1 MRNAM
6 ADSFFSILT
15 RSVLVPMLVLAAA
28 PALAQDGE
36 GSASVIEARAEA
48 PARRGSRAR
57 IRRLSVRG
65 GDARADILI
74 RGSLGIPEYSIL
86 SRDSGRIVVIDV
98 ENATMP
104 EAGLPMNG
112 HSGLV
117 VSASTAAT
125 ARGVRIELAL
135 SAPVAY
141 RARATS
147 GRIEIRLEPLPD
159 GEDDEIPV
167 ARSAASRAETAT
179 VAEAGEHITVEGVA
193 VERRDDRDR
202 VIVRLSH
209 TAEFRLL
216 PGSEGPARLEIS
228 DAAIGADAAT
238 ELDLP
243 DEEGRLV
250 HAVRVVAEADRT
262 VIEVDRARGA
272 TGTAIREGDRIVWL
286 FAAGIPDEEVSGRPR
301 SRTIA
306 REDDP
311 TEGIDEIITADELV
325 AAGVG
330 LAEEFDEEITGDE
343 AAAFLTDIP
352 LQVDEARGRRRYRGR
367 RIDLD
372 FNNADIHNILRLLA
386 EVGGVNIVTSDDV
399 SGAVTIRMRNVPWD
413 QALEVILQ
421 AKGLGMVRRG
431 NLIRVAP
438 LETLEKE
445 RELAIARRKQLE
457 ELEPLETRLVPVS
470 YATAGDLEP
479 RVEELISER
488 GSVSVDE
495 RTNVL
500 IVRDIAENLDDV
512 EELVRTLDTQTP
524 QVLVEA
530 RIVEATSQY
539 VRDVG
544 IQWGG
549 DVTMNTAT
557 GNPTG
562 LIFPANLGVIGG
574 NYDPASPTAGLSPFT
589 RTVTTPNYAV
599 NLPATTGTG
608 AGGALG
614 ITLGSLGGTVNV
626 AVRLSAAEANG
637 VVRIISSPRI
647 LTLDNHEAHISQG
660 TLIPYSQVS
669 AQGVQTAFQEAE
681 LELRVRPH
689 VTSDGS
695 VSMHVKLTRDE
706 PDFTRTSARGDPT
719 ILKREAETDLLIE
732 DGHTAVIGGIYTRNT
747 GRTVDSVPF
756 FGDIP
761 ILGVLFQRR
770 RVRDERN
777 ELLIFLTPRIVNR
790 AEALVE

>member
-372 FNNADIHNILRLLA
+372 LKDADIHNVLRLLA
-386 EVGGVNIVTSDDV
+386 EVGNVNIVTS
-399 SGAVTIRMRNVPWD
+399 
-413 QALEVILQ
+413 
-421 AKGLGMVRRG
+421 
-431 NLIRVAP
+431 
-438 LETLEKE
+438 
-445 RELAIARRKQLE
+445 
-457 ELEPLETRLVPVS
+457 
-470 YATAGDLEP
+470 
-479 RVEELISER
+479 
-488 GSVSVDE
+488 
-495 RTNVL
+495 
-500 IVRDIAENLDDV
+500 
-512 EELVRTLDTQTP
+512 
-524 QVLVEA
+524 
-530 RIVEATSQY
+530 
-539 VRDVG
+539 
-544 IQWGG
+544 
-549 DVTMNTAT
+549 
-557 GNPTG
+557 PT
-562 LIFPANLGVIGG
+562 
-574 NYDPASPTAGLSPFT
+574 T
-589 RTVTTPNYAV
+589 
-599 NLPATTGTG
+599 
-608 AGGALG
+608 
-614 ITLGSLGGTVNV
+614 
-626 AVRLSAAEANG
+626 
-637 VVRIISSPRI
+637 
-647 LTLDNHEAHISQG
+647 
-660 TLIPYSQVS
+660 
-669 AQGVQTAFQEAE
+669 
-681 LELRVRPH
+681 
-689 VTSDGS
+689 
-695 VSMHVKLTRDE
+695 
-706 PDFTRTSARGDPT
+706 
-719 ILKREAETDLLIE
+719 
-732 DGHTAVIGGIYTRNT
+732 
-747 GRTVDSVPF
+747 
-756 FGDIP
+756 
-761 ILGVLFQRR
+761 
-770 RVRDERN
+770 
-777 ELLIFLTPRIVNR
+777 
-790 AEALVE
+790 